1 MLDVYQVSEL
11 NQCESEI
18 QSKSP
23 TPCMISRR
31 GPSQA
36 SLEEIENRLED
47 IQDRIDILQRKI
59 YYILNE

>member
-1 MLDVYQVSEL
+1 MFDIYQVSEF
-11 NQCESEI
+11 NQCESQI

-23 TPCMISRR
+23 TPCMISRKS
-31 GPSQA
+31 PSQV

-59 YYILNE
+59 YHILNI

>member
-1 MLDVYQVSEL
+1 
-11 NQCESEI
+11 
-18 QSKSP
+18 
-23 TPCMISRR
+23 MISRR
-31 GPSQA
+31 GPSQV